1 MSLLETRAIS
11 KSFGGVVALDAVD
24 LKIETNSI
32 TALIGPNGSGKTTL
46 FNVLSGFIPPDSGRV
61 IFMEKDIT
69 GLSPDRISLKGLTR
83 TFQIPRLFSKMTLL
97 ENMLTAPKNQSGEGL
112 ARLFTSRKEIER
124 QETRNA
130 DNAMHLLNLLGI
142 DHLANEYAANLS
154 GGQQKLLELG
164 RALMTDPDM
173 ILLDEPV
180 AGVNPTLAKKVFERI
195 IELRNSLDKTFLV
208 VEHNMDIVMNFCD
221 RIGVMHRGQLVAEG
235 TPKEI
240 ARNEQVLQIYLGMA

>member
-1 MSLLETRAIS
+1 LSLLETRAIS

-195 IELRNSLDKTFLV
+195 IELRNNLDKTFLV

>member
-164 RALMTDPDM
+164 RALMADPDM

>member
-195 IELRNSLDKTFLV
+195 IELRNNLDKTFLV